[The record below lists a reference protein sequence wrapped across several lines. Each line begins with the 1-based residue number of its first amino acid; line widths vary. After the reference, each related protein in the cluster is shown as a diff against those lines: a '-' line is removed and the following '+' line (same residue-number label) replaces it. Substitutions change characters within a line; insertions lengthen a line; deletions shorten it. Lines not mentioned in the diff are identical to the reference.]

1 MPTSK
6 GIKRI
11 SIKPKITNQSMS
23 YQYLY
28 METCVSSRNISN
40 HKKFKQLDTMMIASG
55 EINVTV
61 ETSSRT
67 DTGKEI

>member
-1 MPTSK
+1 
-6 GIKRI
+6 
-11 SIKPKITNQSMS
+11 MS